1 MSIKEL
7 LNNKKNTRFYE
18 VFGKYECGLVL
29 NSNSKKKILNYE
41 LSLSGSH
48 GWIKNGEIF
57 LRGFDKENI
66 KLLLNRHEINKIIKI
81 VNEKKYLLIPSNLY
95 LKNYKI
101 KITLLL
107 VKRTNY
113 TSKQK
118 LETIKKKDEKKLARF
133 S

>member
-7 LNNKKNTRFYE
+7 LSNKKNTRFYE

-29 NSNSKKKILNYE
+29 NSGSKKKILNYE

-57 LRGFDKENI
+57 LRGFAKENI
-66 KLLLNRHEINKIIKI
+66 KLLLHRHEIEKIIRNVK
-81 VNEKKYLLIPSNLY
+81 EKKYLLIPSNLY
-95 LKNYKI
+95 LRNYKI

-107 VKRTNY
+107 AKRNKY

-118 LETIKKKDEKKLARF
+118 LETIKRKDEKRLARF
-133 S
+133 A